1 MAKMKDLGVEI
12 GKMAVISKH
21 GQIIPMIDKVLN

>member
-1 MAKMKDLGVEI
+1 MMNLGVEI

-21 GQIIPMIDKVLN
+21 GQIIPMIDKVLG

>member
-1 MAKMKDLGVEI
+1 MKDLGVEI

-21 GQIIPMIDKVLN
+21 GMVIPMIDKVLA